1 MQRWFEAL
9 APGEMCNLTIMWQA
23 TLGFEGLMA
32 HSLKCNGA
40 SCRCVKSSL
49 GFYAIMGA

>member
-9 APGEMCNLTIMWQA
+9 ALGEMCNLTIVWHP

-40 SCRCVKSSL
+40 SCRRVKGSP
-49 GFYAIMGA
+49 GFCANMCA